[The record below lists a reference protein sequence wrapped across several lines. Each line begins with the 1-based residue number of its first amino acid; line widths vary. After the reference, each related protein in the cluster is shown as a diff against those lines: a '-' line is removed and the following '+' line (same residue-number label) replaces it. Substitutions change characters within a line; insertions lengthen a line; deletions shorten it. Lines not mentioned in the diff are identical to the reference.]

1 MDVPPSEAPRFSL
14 GRSLLFSTVIVV
26 TLLGAAEGLL
36 RLVGVRPPV
45 RPRLLLRA
53 IDVDI
58 DFPFMRADPELFW
71 SPRPGFEGE
80 FLGKP
85 VRIDALGLRGD
96 GVSLPK
102 PPGRRRVVCFGDSI
116 TFGYGV
122 GDQETYAFLL
132 GRELAA
138 QGVET
143 VNAGV
148 TGYTSHQVRKR
159 LRALAPTLQ
168 ADVATFCIGWNDGTR
183 RVVDDREYD
192 RRLHRVMAV
201 EGLLDRVYIYRALKR
216 LYLGALVAHP
226 EGQPREAYR
235 VSLPQYRENL
245 EAIVALCRQ
254 HGIQPAFV
262 SLPRRRQP
270 GQAPV
275 ESPYP
280 GALAAAAREL
290 GVPLL
295 EAGPLGYDTAPED
308 NQRLFIDTLHFSPEG
323 HAQLARLLAAQL
335 VERGLVPAGPA
346 PAP

>member
-1 MDVPPSEAPRFSL
+1 MNGSPPTAPRFSL

-58 DFPFMRADPELFW
+58 DFPFMRADPDLFW

-80 FLGKP
+80 FLGQP
-85 VRIDALGLRGD
+85 VRINALGLRG
-96 GVSLPK
+96 GEVVEPK
-102 PPGRRRVVCFGDSI
+102 PAGRTRVVCFGDSI

-132 GRELAA
+132 GRELAGR
-138 QGVET
+138 GVET

-148 TGYTSHQVRKR
+148 TGYTSHQVLRR
-159 LRALAPTLQ
+159 LRALAPGLQ

-183 RVVDDREYD
+183 RPVDDREYD

-201 EGLLDRVYIYRALKR
+201 EGLLDRLYLYRAMKR
-216 LYLGALVAHP
+216 LYLAALVAQP
-226 EGQPREAYR
+226 EGQPRTAQR
-235 VSLPQYRENL
+235 VALGDYRENL
-245 EAIVALCRQ
+245 QAIVGTCRE
-254 HGIQPAFV
+254 HGIRPAFV
-262 SLPRRRQP
+262 ALPRRRQP
-270 GQAPV
+270 GAAPI

-280 GALAAAAREL
+280 AAFAAAAREL

-308 NQRLFIDTLHFSPEG
+308 NQGYFIDTLHFSAAG
-323 HAQLARLLAAQL
+323 HALLARLLAAQL
-335 VERGLVPAGPA
+335 VERGLVPAA
-346 PAP
+346 AQ